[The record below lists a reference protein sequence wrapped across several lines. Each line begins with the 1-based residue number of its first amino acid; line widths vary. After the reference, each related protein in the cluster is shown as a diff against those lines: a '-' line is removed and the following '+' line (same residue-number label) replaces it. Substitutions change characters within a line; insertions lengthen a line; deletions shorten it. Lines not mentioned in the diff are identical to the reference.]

1 MKIKSLMQ
9 YHTRFTANHFVPD
22 LRGNFIA
29 TEDGSL
35 RRLSLLERLTG
46 NCGDGR
52 RYREVKADRRVELDR
67 VVTDV
72 FVAELVDGLQSAEYI
87 NIWKYHDSGT
97 GVGAEAASDTALG
110 TPCGES
116 RDAGSQIEGATANI
130 YKSVATHTYAG
141 TFSITEHG
149 LFSAATGGILM
160 DRTKFTAIGVDADD
174 KIEFTFEITFS
185 AGG

>member
-1 MKIKSLMQ
+1 MKMESLMQ
-9 YHTRFTANHFVPD
+9 YHTRLTASHFTLNPKGSHVA
-22 LRGNFIA
+22 L
-29 TEDGSL
+29 EDGSL
-35 RRLSLLERLTG
+35 RKLSLLERLTG
-46 NCGDGR
+46 NCGNGV
-52 RYREVKADRRVELDR
+52 RYEEVKGDRRVELNR

-87 NIWKYHDSGT
+87 NLWKYHDSGT
-97 GVGAEAASDTALG
+97 GVGAEAAGDTALG

-116 RDAGSQIEGATANI
+116 RDAGSQVEGATANI

-149 LFSAATGGILM
+149 LFSASTGGILM
-160 DRTKFTAIGVDADD
+160 DRTKFTAIGVDAND